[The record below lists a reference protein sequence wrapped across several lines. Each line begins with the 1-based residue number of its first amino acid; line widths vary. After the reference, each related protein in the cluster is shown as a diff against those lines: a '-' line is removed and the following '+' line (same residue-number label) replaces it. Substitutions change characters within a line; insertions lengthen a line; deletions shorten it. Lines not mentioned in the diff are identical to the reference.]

1 MTASA
6 NRSTPR
12 FVSALAAAAVLSC
25 AASAHAQVAFDANL
39 ELDTLYVDEIDA
51 PATNARDS
59 DLTLAGRIEVNA
71 TTPLSGSGSF
81 VKARASLLTKK
92 DGDAAV
98 DDLWVQFGNASTDL
112 KLGRFEAMDLFPLG
126 KDVLLELNVGGYEA
140 YRAQFLRGRFGSDAF
155 HGALGINAGPNL
167 RFELGLVQTKEDG
180 LAKGFRPAVAWT
192 TGALTLRAGVEAVK
206 IVGQTENEN
215 GAGVSASY
223 QFGKDSVLHTSFA
236 KRGDDKSVGMNAI
249 VGPAGFGFVHGKGA
263 TDAQKVTT
271 LYASYSFPLM
281 GVKGAFITPALSV
294 AKGAAGTDNQLAAKV
309 RINYAF

>member
-1 MTASA
+1 M
-6 NRSTPR
+6 NRSI
-12 FVSALAAAAVLSC
+12 SALAAAAALSC
-25 AASAHAQVAFDANL
+25 TALSQAQVAFDANL
-39 ELDTLYVDEIDA
+39 ELDTTYINEIDP
-51 PATNARDS
+51 PASNARES
-59 DLTLAGRIEVNA
+59 DLTLAGRIEINA
-71 TTPLSGSGSF
+71 TTPVSPSGSF

-98 DDLWVQFGNASTDL
+98 DDLWVQFGNAGADL

-155 HGALGINAGPNL
+155 HGAVGINAGESV
-167 RFELGLVQTKEDG
+167 RIELGLVQTKEAG
-180 LAKGFRPAVAWT
+180 LAKGFRPAVAYT

-206 IVGQTENEN
+206 IVGQAQHEN

-223 QFGKDSVLHTSFA
+223 QLGKDTVLHTSFA
-236 KRGDDKSVGMNAI
+236 KRGDDKSVGVNAI

-263 TDAQKVTT
+263 TDAQKSTT

-281 GVKGAFITPALSV
+281 GVKGAFITPALSY
-294 AKGAAGTDNQLAAKV
+294 AKGGVGTDNQLAARV